1 MNAIILAAGK
11 GERLRPLTDN
21 RPKCLVKLF
30 GKSILEWQIESF
42 QNLGITDIT
51 VVTGYLSDLINFPS
65 VKIIKNNKFNTTN
78 MLETLFCA
86 ETSFTNSTIISYGDI
101 IFESSILKK
110 LISSKYDSSIIID
123 KNWLDYWKIR
133 FKNPLDDAESL
144 EVNDDGYIK
153 NIGQKVTDIKNI
165 QGQYIGL
172 MKFQNTSIIDLVKIY
187 HNAKND
193 AKLGTNPL
201 NPDIDFQ
208 NSYMTDFL
216 NFLIS
221 LNFNLKSIEIENG
234 WLELDSISDYN
245 IYKKM
250 YDNNTLKNFFNPV

>member
-1 MNAIILAAGK
+1 MAYTEVWSETIVS
-11 GERLRPLTDN
+11 PLI
-21 RPKCLVKLF
+21 C
-30 GKSILEWQIESF
+30 
-42 QNLGITDIT
+42 
-51 VVTGYLSDLINFPS
+51 
-65 VKIIKNNKFNTTN
+65 
-78 MLETLFCA
+78 
-86 ETSFTNSTIISYGDI
+86 
-101 IFESSILKK
+101 KK

-133 FKNPLDDAESL
+133 FENPLDDAESL

-250 YDNNTLKNFFNPV
+250 YDNNTLKIFFNPV